1 MSYLDIAK
9 KYKRGP
15 QVITRKDAA
24 IIAGETGLR
33 PNWRCLDLGGGSGF
47 LALFLANLVPNGSVT
62 CYELRKEHAEIIKQN
77 VKTSGFTNV
86 KVVNKSADDFT
97 GKNFDLITVDMKG
110 AETVVE
116 KAHRALKVG
125 GFIAVYSPHIEQQI
139 ECRKA
144 LERCG
149 FTKIKTSET
158 VQKEW
163 TSVHGFTHPVPS
175 QLVHTGFVT
184 IARKLAAAK

>member
-1 MSYLDIAK
+1 MSYIDIAK

-33 PNWRCLDLGGGSGF
+33 PNWRCLDLGGGSGV
-47 LALFLANLVPNGSVT
+47 LAPFLANLVPHGSVT
-62 CYELRKEHAEIIKQN
+62 VYEIKKEHFDIIKQN

-86 KVVNKSADDFT
+86 KAVNKPSENFT

-110 AETVVE
+110 AETIVA
-116 KAHRALKVG
+116 KAHRALKKG
-125 GFIAVYSPHIEQQI
+125 GFLAVYSPHIEQQI
-139 ECRKA
+139 ACRGAIEKA
-144 LERCG
+144 A
-149 FTKIKTSET
+149 FDKIKMLET

-184 IARKLAAAK
+184 IARK